1 MAEFN
6 VTGGGAKLRSDL
18 NIKPED
24 MFVSIQ
30 EKVNNETAD
39 QIFDMY
45 KQNEGVLSG
54 LLGLGKIF
62 SGGTMDPPAYTHGS
76 HSFGIRDLGLE
87 EWPTAQY
94 GLDKDNFKLNAEVG
108 PEGEG
113 WRAGVQGTYT
123 FADGGIIG
131 NSDMGIPWNPNF
143 QVRDAAWIEGR
154 DWYRGPSG
162 EEIPISRWR
171 RPRDQPIHPEKIKH
185 LERINREYK
194 PIPPSFVPFPGSD
207 VIPGFGARA
216 RPLPGP
222 DIWSEEYIS
231 GSPGMPEAGGA
242 LPGGGGFDERAGAIA
257 ISDNRIPQKNTGIR
271 ANTRSPAPIARTPQ
285 QPMRHGPTSSNPRN
299 PYVSSI
305 ANHPLV
311 NPPTI
316 PTMGGGLSSLDRVG
330 WGAF

>member
-1 MAEFN
+1 MAEFD
-6 VTGGGAKLRSDL
+6 VTGGGAKLRADL
-18 NIKPED
+18 SIKPED

-162 EEIPISRWR
+162 EQIPIYRGP
-171 RPRDQPIHPEKIKH
+171 RPGPPPKQLMHPEKIKY
-185 LERINREYK
+185 LERINDREYA
-194 PIPPSFVPFPGSD
+194 PQMPGFVPLP
-207 VIPGFGARA
+207 
-216 RPLPGP
+216 RP
-222 DIWSEEYIS
+222 DM
-231 GSPGMPEAGGA
+231 MPKDGGA
-242 LPGGGGFDERAGAIA
+242 LIGFGPGDSISRGPWEVLPGGSEFDERGNGIG
-257 ISDNRIPQKNTGIR
+257 IDDNLIPPRNTGIR
-271 ANTRSPAPIARTPQ
+271 ANTGSPALARTPQ
-285 QPMRHGPTSSNPRN
+285 QPLRRGPTSSNPRN
-299 PYVSSI
+299 PYVSSV
-305 ANHPLV
+305 ANHPSI

-316 PTMGGGLSSLDRVG
+316 PTMGGGLDSLDRVG
-330 WGAF
+330 WGTF